1 MGEVRRIPAVDVEH
15 VRVAR
20 MSSSRLRCPCLDV
33 ISMHLLHHRS
43 DYSRLASRA
52 FSPRGVSYG
61 ERRER
66 PDGCK

>member
-43 DYSRLASRA
+43 DGFEARL
-52 FSPRGVSYG
+52 PRLLAQGSIVWG
-61 ERRER
+61 TK
-66 PDGCK
+66 GAT